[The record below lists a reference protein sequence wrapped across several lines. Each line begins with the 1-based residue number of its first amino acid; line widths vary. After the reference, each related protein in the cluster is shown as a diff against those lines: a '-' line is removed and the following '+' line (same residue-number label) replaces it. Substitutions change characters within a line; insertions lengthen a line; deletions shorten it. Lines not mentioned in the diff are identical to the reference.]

1 MNIPRFFVDRPIF
14 AVVLSVLMLIAG
26 GLTLLKLPL
35 SEYPQVTPPTVQ
47 VTASYPGANPEVIAE
62 TVAAPLEQA
71 INGVENM
78 LYMSSQSATDGR
90 MTLTVAFQQG
100 TDPDMAQIQV
110 QNRVSR
116 VLPRLPQEV
125 QRIGVVTQKTSPDI
139 LMVVHLVSPDD
150 RYDPLYLSNY
160 AHLQVRDQLARLPG
174 VGDVLVW
181 GAGEYSMRIWLD
193 PTKVAARGLTASDV
207 VATIQEQNVQVAAG
221 SVGQQP
227 DASAAFQI
235 TVNTLGRLSKEEQF
249 GDIVVKTG
257 TDGQITRLR
266 DIARIELGADS
277 YALRSLLNGKPALA
291 IQVIQSPG
299 ANALDVSSA
308 IRGAM
313 EELQKGFPEGIEYRI
328 AYDPTVF
335 VEASLEAVV
344 VTLLE
349 AIALVVL
356 VVVIFLQT
364 WRASIIPLVAVPVS
378 LVGTFALM
386 YMFGFSL
393 NTLSLFGL
401 VLSIGIVV
409 DDAIVVVENAER
421 HIALGETPKEAARKA
436 MDEVTGPII
445 AITLVLSAVFIPSA
459 FLSGLQGEFYRQFAL
474 TIAIS
479 TILSAIN
486 SLTLSPAL
494 AGVLLKPHH
503 GDVKRDILTRVI
515 DALFGR
521 FFKLFNRFFDSASN
535 AYVWTVRRA
544 VRLSVVVLLIYAG
557 LVGMTWMGFQ
567 TVPIGFIPAQ
577 DKYYLVGIAQ
587 LPSGASLDRTEAVV
601 KKMSEIALAEPGV
614 ESVVAFPGLSV
625 NGMVNIPNAA
635 VMFTMLKPFD
645 ERKDPSLSAFAIADR
660 LMGKFSQ
667 IPDGFAGIFPPPP
680 VPGLGSTGGFKIQI
694 EDRAG
699 LGFDA
704 LAQAQGAVMGK
715 AMQTPELA
723 GMLAGFQVN
732 APQIQVDIDRV
743 KAKSQG
749 VSLNTIFETLQ
760 VNLGSLYANDFNL
773 FGRTYRVV
781 VQADAPFRTQP
792 EDIGMLKV
800 RNAAGEMMP
809 LSALLT
815 IKHSSG
821 PDRVMHYNGF
831 PSVDISGSPAPGYSF
846 GQATAAME
854 KIASETLPPG
864 MAFEWTELAY
874 QEKQA
879 GNTAMYV
886 FPLSVLLAFL
896 ILAAQYNCW
905 SLPFAVLLIAPMALL
920 SAIVGV
926 WFTGGDNN
934 IFTQIGF
941 VVLVGLAAKNAIL
954 IVEFARAK
962 EDEGVDPLNAVLE
975 AARLRLRPIL
985 MTSLAFIAGVVPLV
999 IATGAGAEMRHVMG
1013 IAVFAGMLGVT
1024 LFGLVLTPVFY
1035 VLVRRMAIA
1044 RERRS
1049 DSAAALESGVY
1060 AGVSEGRS
1068 EKG

>member
-78 LYMSSQSATDGR
+78 LYMSSQAATDGR
-90 MTLTVAFQQG
+90 MTLTIAFKQG

-116 VLPRLPQEV
+116 ALPRLPLEV

-150 RYDPLYLSNY
+150 RYDPLYLSNF
-160 AHLQVRDQLARLPG
+160 AILQVRDQLARLPG
-174 VGDVLVW
+174 VGDVILG

-193 PTKVAARGLTASDV
+193 PAKVAARGLTASDI
-207 VATIQEQNVQVAAG
+207 VAAIQEQNVQVAAG

-227 DASAAFQI
+227 EASAAFQV
-235 TVNTLGRLSKEEQF
+235 TVNTLGRLSSEEQF
-249 GDIVVKTG
+249 GEIVIKAG
-257 TDGQITRLR
+257 TDGQVTRLR
-266 DIARIELGADS
+266 DVARIELGADS
-277 YALRSLLNGKPALA
+277 YALRSLLDGKPALA
-291 IQVIQSPG
+291 MQIIQSPG

-308 IRGAM
+308 VRTTMA
-313 EELQKGFPEGIEYRI
+313 EFQKGFPEGIEYRI

-335 VEASLEAVV
+335 VKASLEAVV
-344 VTLLE
+344 MTLLE
-349 AIALVVL
+349 AVVL
-356 VVVIFLQT
+356 VVIVVVLFLQT

-409 DDAIVVVENAER
+409 DDAIVVVENVER

-436 MDEVTGPII
+436 MDEVTGPIV
-445 AITLVLSAVFIPSA
+445 AITSVLSAVFIPSA

-503 GDVKRDILTRVI
+503 GDVKRDLPTRVI
-515 DALFGR
+515 DFLFGW
-521 FFKLFNRFFDSASN
+521 FFRLFNRFFDGASN
-535 AYVWTVRRA
+535 AYVWSVRRA
-544 VRLSVVVLLIYAG
+544 ARLSVLVLLVYAG
-557 LVGMTWMGFQ
+557 LVGMTWVGFQ
-567 TVPIGFIPAQ
+567 TVPNGFVPAQ

-587 LPSGASLDRTEAVV
+587 LPTGASLDRTEAVV

-645 ERKDPSLSAFAIADR
+645 ERKDPSLSAFAIAGK

-667 IPDGFAGIFPPPP
+667 IPDGFAGMFPPPP

-699 LGFDA
+699 LGFEA
-704 LAQAQGAVMGK
+704 LAQAQGAIMGR

-723 GMLAGFQVN
+723 GMLASFQVN
-732 APQIQVDIDRV
+732 APQVQVDIDRV

-749 VSLNTIFETLQ
+749 VPLNTIFETLQ
-760 VNLGSLYANDFNL
+760 VNLGSLYANDFNR
-773 FGRTYRVV
+773 FGRTYRVM
-781 VQADAPFRTQP
+781 VQADAPFRMQP
-792 EDIGMLKV
+792 EDIGRLKV
-800 RNAAGEMMP
+800 RNSAGDMIP

-831 PSVDISGSPAPGYSF
+831 PSADISGSPAPGYSF

-854 KIASETLPPG
+854 RIASETLPPG
-864 MAFEWTELAY
+864 MAFEWTDLAY

-879 GNTAMYV
+879 GNTAMFV

-896 ILAAQYNCW
+896 ILAAQYNSW

-920 SAIVGV
+920 SAIAGV

-962 EDEGVDPLNAVLE
+962 EDEGVDPLAAVLE

-985 MTSLAFIAGVVPLV
+985 MTSLAFIAG
-999 IATGAGAEMRHVMG
+999 
-1013 IAVFAGMLGVT
+1013 MLGVT
-1024 LFGLVLTPVFY
+1024 LFGLLLTPIFY
-1035 VLVRRMAIA
+1035 VVVRRLAI
-1044 RERRS
+1044 RRDPS
-1049 DSAAALESGVY
+1049 PQQATKAHA
-1060 AGVSEGRS
+1060 
-1068 EKG
+1068 

>member
-14 AVVLSVLMLIAG
+14 AVVLSVLMLIGG
-26 GLTLLKLPL
+26 GLTLPKLPL

-47 VTASYPGANPEVIAE
+47 VTASYPGASPEVIAE
-62 TVAAPLEQA
+62 TVAAPLEQV

-78 LYMSSQSATDGR
+78 LYMSSQAATDGR
-90 MTLTVAFQQG
+90 MTLTVTFQQG

-116 VLPRLPQEV
+116 ALPRLPQEV

-139 LMVVHLVSPDD
+139 LMVVHLVSPDN
-150 RYDPLYLSNY
+150 RYDPLYLSNF
-160 AHLQVRDQLARLPG
+160 ATLQVRDQLARISG

-193 PTKVAARGLTASDV
+193 PAKVAARGLTASDV
-207 VATIQEQNVQVAAG
+207 VTAIQEQNVQVAAG

-227 DASAAFQI
+227 DASAALQV
-235 TVNTLGRLSKEEQF
+235 TVNTLGRLSNEEQF

-257 TDGQITRLR
+257 ADGQVTRLR
-266 DIARIELGADS
+266 DVSRIELGADA
-277 YALRSLLNGKPALA
+277 YALRSLLDGKPALA
-291 IQVIQSPG
+291 MQIVQSPG
-299 ANALDVSSA
+299 ANALDVASA
-308 IRGAM
+308 IRGTM

-335 VEASLEAVV
+335 VKASLEAVV
-344 VTLLE
+344 MTLLE
-349 AIALVVL
+349 AIVL
-356 VVVIFLQT
+356 VVIVVVLFLQT
-364 WRASIIPLVAVPVS
+364 WRASIIPLVAVPIS

-409 DDAIVVVENAER
+409 DDAIVVVENVER

-445 AITLVLSAVFIPSA
+445 AITSVLSAVFIPSA

-479 TILSAIN
+479 TILSAVN

-503 GDVKRDILTRVI
+503 GKVKRDLLTRVI
-515 DALFGR
+515 DGLFGW
-521 FFKLFNRFFDSASN
+521 FFRLFNRFFDSASN
-535 AYVWTVRRA
+535 AYVWSVRRA
-544 VRLSVVVLLIYAG
+544 VRLSALVLLVYAG
-557 LVGMTWMGFQ
+557 LLGMTWMGFQ
-567 TVPIGFIPAQ
+567 TVPSGFVPAQ

-587 LPSGASLDRTEAVV
+587 LPTGASLDRTEAVV

-645 ERKDPSLSAFAIADR
+645 ERKDPSLSAFAIAGR

-680 VPGLGSTGGFKIQI
+680 VPGLGTTGGFKIQI

-699 LGFDA
+699 LGFEA
-704 LAQAQGAVMGK
+704 LAETQGAIMAK
-715 AMQTPELA
+715 ATQAPELA
-723 GMLAGFQVN
+723 GMLASFQVN

-749 VSLNTIFETLQ
+749 VPLNTIFETLQ
-760 VNLGSLYANDFNL
+760 VNLGSLYVNDFNR

-781 VQADAPFRTQP
+781 VQADAPFRMQP
-792 EDIGMLKV
+792 EDIGRLKV
-800 RNAAGEMMP
+800 RNMAGEMIP

-821 PDRVMHYNGF
+821 PDRVMHYNSF
-831 PSVDISGSPAPGYSF
+831 PSADISGGPALGYSF
-846 GQATAAME
+846 GQATDTIERIIM
-854 KIASETLPPG
+854 ETLPSG

-879 GNTAMYV
+879 GNTAMYI

-896 ILAAQYNCW
+896 ILAAQYNSW

-920 SAIVGV
+920 SAIAGV
-926 WFTGGDNN
+926 WLTGGDNN

-962 EDEGVDPLNAVLE
+962 EGEGVDPLKAVLE

-999 IATGAGAEMRHVMG
+999 IAKGAGAEMRHVMG

-1024 LFGLVLTPVFY
+1024 LFGLLLTPVFY
-1035 VLVRRMAIA
+1035 VVVRNFGKRGEKSKNAGLGTKTITSS
-1044 RERRS
+1044 RS
-1049 DSAAALESGVY
+1049 N
-1060 AGVSEGRS
+1060 RS
-1068 EKG
+1068 HW

>member
-14 AVVLSVLMLIAG
+14 AVVLSVLMLIGG

-47 VTASYPGANPEVIAE
+47 VTANYPGASPEVIAE
-62 TVAAPLEQA
+62 TVAAPLEQV

-78 LYMSSQSATDGR
+78 LYMSSQAATDGR
-90 MTLTVAFQQG
+90 MTLTVTFQQG

-116 VLPRLPQEV
+116 ALPRLPQEV

-150 RYDPLYLSNY
+150 RYDPLYLSNF
-160 AHLQVRDQLARLPG
+160 ATLQVRDQLARISG

-181 GAGEYSMRIWLD
+181 GAGEYSMRVWLD
-193 PTKVAARGLTASDV
+193 PAKVAARGLTASDV
-207 VATIQEQNVQVAAG
+207 VAAIQEQNAQVAAG

-227 DASAAFQI
+227 DASAALQV
-235 TVNTLGRLSKEEQF
+235 TVNTLGRLSNEEQF

-257 TDGQITRLR
+257 ADGQVTRLR
-266 DIARIELGADS
+266 DVSRIELGADG
-277 YALRSLLNGKPALA
+277 YALRSLLDGKPALA
-291 IQVIQSPG
+291 MQIVQSPG
-299 ANALDVSSA
+299 ANALDVASA
-308 IRGAM
+308 IRGTM

-335 VEASLEAVV
+335 VKASLEAVV
-344 VTLLE
+344 MTLLE
-349 AIALVVL
+349 AIVL
-356 VVVIFLQT
+356 VVIVVVLFLQT
-364 WRASIIPLVAVPVS
+364 WRASIIPLVAVPIS

-409 DDAIVVVENAER
+409 DDAIVVVENVER
-421 HIALGETPKEAARKA
+421 HIALGETPKQAARKA

-445 AITLVLSAVFIPSA
+445 AITSVLSAVFIPSA

-503 GDVKRDILTRVI
+503 GDVKRDLLTRVI
-515 DALFGR
+515 DGLFGW
-521 FFKLFNRFFDSASN
+521 FFRLFNRFFDSAST
-535 AYVWTVRRA
+535 AYVWSVRRA
-544 VRLSVVVLLIYAG
+544 LRLSAFVLFVYAG
-557 LVGMTWMGFQ
+557 LLGMTWMGFQ
-567 TVPIGFIPAQ
+567 TVPSGFVPAQ

-587 LPSGASLDRTEAVV
+587 LPTGASLDRTEAVV

-645 ERKDPSLSAFAIADR
+645 ERNDPSLSAFAIAGR

-680 VPGLGSTGGFKIQI
+680 VPGLGTTGGFKIQI
-694 EDRAG
+694 EDRASLG
-699 LGFDA
+699 LEA
-704 LAQAQGAVMGK
+704 LAEAQGAIMAK
-715 AMQTPELA
+715 AMQAPELA
-723 GMLAGFQVN
+723 GMLASFQMN
-732 APQIQVDIDRV
+732 APQVQVDIDRV

-749 VSLNTIFETLQ
+749 VPLNTIFETLQ
-760 VNLGSLYANDFNL
+760 VNLGSLYVNDFNR

-781 VQADAPFRTQP
+781 VQADAPFRMHP
-792 EDIGMLKV
+792 EDIGRLKV
-800 RNAAGEMMP
+800 RNMAGEMIP

-815 IKHSSG
+815 IQHSSG
-821 PDRVMHYNGF
+821 PDRVMHYNSF
-831 PSVDISGSPAPGYSF
+831 PSADISGGPAPGYSF
-846 GQATAAME
+846 GQATAAIERIMT
-854 KIASETLPPG
+854 ETLPSG

-879 GNTAMYV
+879 GNTAMYI

-896 ILAAQYNCW
+896 ILAAQYNSW
-905 SLPFAVLLIAPMALL
+905 SLPLAVLLIAPMALL

-926 WFTGGDNN
+926 WLTGGDNN

-962 EDEGVDPLNAVLE
+962 ENEGVDPLNAVLE

-1013 IAVFAGMLGVT
+1013 IAVFSGMLGVT
-1024 LFGLVLTPVFY
+1024 LFGLLLTPIFY
-1035 VLVRRMAIA
+1035 VVVRKIA
-1044 RERRS
+1044 LRR
-1049 DSAAALESGVY
+1049 DKNVAGSAQEQ
-1060 AGVSEGRS
+1060 
-1068 EKG
+1068 KP

>member
-78 LYMSSQSATDGR
+78 LYMGSQAATDGR
-90 MTLTVAFQQG
+90 MTLTIAFQQG

-110 QNRVSR
+110 QNRVAR

-139 LMVVHLVSPDD
+139 LMVVHLVSPDG

-160 AHLQVRDQLARLPG
+160 ALLQVRDQLARVPG

-181 GAGEYSMRIWLD
+181 GAGEYSMRVWLD
-193 PTKVAARGLTASDV
+193 PNKIAARGLTALDV
-207 VATIQEQNVQVAAG
+207 IASIQEQNVQVAAG

-227 DASAAFQI
+227 DASSAFQV
-235 TVNTLGRLSKEEQF
+235 TVNTLGRLSNEEQF

-257 TDGQITRLR
+257 SEGQVTRLR
-266 DIARIELGADS
+266 DVARIELGADT
-277 YALRSLLNGKPALA
+277 YALRSLLDGKPALA
-291 IQVIQSPG
+291 IQIIQSPG
-299 ANALDVSSA
+299 ANALDVSAAVRDTMSKL
-308 IRGAM
+308 
-313 EELQKGFPEGIEYRI
+313 EKDFPEGIESRI

-335 VEASLEAVV
+335 VKASLEAVV

-349 AIALVVL
+349 AIVLVVL
-356 VVVIFLQT
+356 VVVLFLQT

-386 YMFGFSL
+386 YLFGFSL

-445 AITLVLSAVFIPSA
+445 AITSVLSAVFIPSA
-459 FLSGLQGEFYRQFAL
+459 FLTGLQGEFYRQFAL

-494 AGVLLKPHH
+494 AGVLLKAHH
-503 GDVKRDILTRVI
+503 GEVKRDKLTMII
-515 DALFGR
+515 DRLFGWFFRR
-521 FFKLFNRFFDSASN
+521 FNLFFDRASN
-535 AYVWTVRRA
+535 AYVWSVRRA
-544 VRLSVVVLLIYAG
+544 IRFSGFVLLFYAA
-557 LVGMTWMGFQ
+557 LVGTTWLGFQ
-567 TVPIGFIPAQ
+567 TVPIGFVPAQ

-587 LPSGASLDRTEAVV
+587 LPSGASLDRTEAMV
-601 KKMSEIALAEPGV
+601 KTMSEIALAESGV

-645 ERKDPSLSAFAIADR
+645 ERKDPSLSAFAIAGR

-680 VPGLGSTGGFKIQI
+680 VPGLGSTGGFKIQL

-699 LGFDA
+699 LGFET
-704 LAQAQGAVMGK
+704 LAKTQGEIMAK

-723 GMLAGFQVN
+723 GMLASFQVN
-732 APQIQVDIDRV
+732 APQVQVDIDRV
-743 KAKSQG
+743 KAKIQG
-749 VSLNTIFETLQ
+749 VPLNTIFETLQ
-760 VNLGSLYANDFNL
+760 VYLGSLYANDFNR
-773 FGRTYRVV
+773 FGRTYRVM
-781 VQADAPFRTQP
+781 VQADAPFRMQP
-792 EDIGMLKV
+792 QDIGRLKV
-800 RNAAGEMMP
+800 RNAAGDMIP

-815 IKHSSG
+815 VKDSSG
-821 PDRVMHYNGF
+821 PDRIMHYNGF
-831 PSVDISGSPAPGYSF
+831 PSADISGSPAPGYSF
-846 GQATAAME
+846 GQATAAIE
-854 KIASETLPPG
+854 RIALETMPAG

-879 GNTAMYV
+879 GNAAMYV

-896 ILAAQYNCW
+896 ILAAQYNSW
-905 SLPFAVLLIAPMALL
+905 SLPFSVLLIAPMALL
-920 SAIVGV
+920 SAIAGV
-926 WFTGGDNN
+926 WLSGGDNN

-962 EDEGVDPLNAVLE
+962 EDEGIDPLTAVLE

-985 MTSLAFIAGVVPLV
+985 MTSLAFVAGVVPLML
-999 IATGAGAEMRHVMG
+999 ATGAGAEMRHVMG

-1044 RERRS
+1044 REARRTEQQ
-1049 DSAAALESGVY
+1049 AVETQN
-1060 AGVSEGRS
+1060 
-1068 EKG
+1068 

>member
-14 AVVLSVLMLIAG
+14 AVVLSVLMLIGG

-47 VTASYPGANPEVIAE
+47 VTASYPGASPEVIAE
-62 TVAAPLEQA
+62 TVAAPLEQV

-78 LYMSSQSATDGR
+78 LYMSSQAATDGR
-90 MTLTVAFQQG
+90 MTLTVTFQQG

-116 VLPRLPQEV
+116 ALPRLPQEV

-150 RYDPLYLSNY
+150 RYDPLYLSNF
-160 AHLQVRDQLARLPG
+160 ATLPVRDQLARLSG

-181 GAGEYSMRIWLD
+181 GAGEYSMRVWLD
-193 PTKVAARGLTASDV
+193 PAKVAARGLTASDV
-207 VATIQEQNVQVAAG
+207 VAAIREQNAQVAAG

-227 DASAAFQI
+227 DASAAFQV
-235 TVNTLGRLSKEEQF
+235 TVNTLGRLSSEEQF

-257 TDGQITRLR
+257 SDGQITRLR
-266 DIARIELGADS
+266 DIARIELGADA
-277 YALRSLLNGKPALA
+277 YALRSLLDGKPALA
-291 IQVIQSPG
+291 MQIVQSPG
-299 ANALDVSSA
+299 ANALDVASA
-308 IRGAM
+308 VRSTM

-335 VEASLEAVV
+335 VKASLEAVV
-344 VTLLE
+344 MTLLE
-349 AIALVVL
+349 AIVL
-356 VVVIFLQT
+356 VVIVVVLFLQT
-364 WRASIIPLVAVPVS
+364 WRASIIPLVAVPIS

-409 DDAIVVVENAER
+409 DDAIVVVENVER

-436 MDEVTGPII
+436 MDEVTGPIV
-445 AITLVLSAVFIPSA
+445 AITSVLSAVFIPSA

-479 TILSAIN
+479 TILSAVN

-503 GDVKRDILTRVI
+503 GEVKRDLLTRVI
-515 DALFGR
+515 DGLFGW
-521 FFKLFNRFFDSASN
+521 FFRLFNRFFDTASN
-535 AYVWTVRRA
+535 AYVWSVRRA
-544 VRLSVVVLLIYAG
+544 LRVSSLVLIVYVG
-557 LVGMTWMGFQ
+557 LLGLTWMGFQ
-567 TVPIGFIPAQ
+567 SVPSGFVPAQ

-587 LPSGASLDRTEAVV
+587 LPTGASLDRTEAVV
-601 KKMSEIALAEPGV
+601 KEMSEIALAEPGV

-645 ERKDPSLSAFAIADR
+645 ERKDPSMSAFAIAGR
-660 LMGKFSQ
+660 LMGRFSQ

-680 VPGLGSTGGFKIQI
+680 VPGLGSTGGFKLQI

-699 LGFDA
+699 LGFEE
-704 LAQAQGAVMGK
+704 LAKAQGAIMAK
-715 AMQTPELA
+715 AMQAPELA
-723 GMLAGFQVN
+723 GMLASFQVN
-732 APQIQVDIDRV
+732 APQVQVDIDRV

-749 VSLNTIFETLQ
+749 VPLNTIFETLQ
-760 VNLGSLYANDFNL
+760 VNLGSLYANDFNR

-781 VQADAPFRTQP
+781 VQADAPFRMQP
-792 EDIGMLKV
+792 EDIGRLKV
-800 RNAAGEMMP
+800 RNATGEMIP

-815 IKHSSG
+815 IEHSSG
-821 PDRVMHYNGF
+821 PDRVMHYNSF
-831 PSVDISGSPAPGYSF
+831 PSADISGGPAPGYSF
-846 GQATAAME
+846 GQATAAIE
-854 KIASETLPPG
+854 RIITETLPPG

-879 GNTAMYV
+879 GNTAMYI

-896 ILAAQYNCW
+896 ILAAQYNSW

-920 SAIVGV
+920 SAIAGV
-926 WFTGGDNN
+926 WLTGGDNN

-1024 LFGLVLTPVFY
+1024 LFGLLLTPVFY
-1035 VLVRRMAIA
+1035 VVVRKFATR
-1044 RERRS
+1044 RERRMS
-1049 DSAAALESGVY
+1049 T
-1060 AGVSEGRS
+1060 EGAVL
-1068 EKG
+1068 KQQP